1 MLLVIQNLLTKLGV
15 AKFESTYLKIKWVD
29 FSFILWHTHIQVCQI
44 PLTKLQEPQALTIYE
59 YFNQLTSQG
68 LGLDHS
74 EEFEDAINDTL
85 ALIQQSSLADIESGE
100 DEE

>member
-1 MLLVIQNLLTKLGV
+1 
-15 AKFESTYLKIKWVD
+15 
-29 FSFILWHTHIQVCQI
+29 
-44 PLTKLQEPQALTIYE
+44 LTIYE

-100 DEE
+100 EEE

>member
-1 MLLVIQNLLTKLGV
+1 M
-15 AKFESTYLKIKWVD
+15 
-29 FSFILWHTHIQVCQI
+29 
-44 PLTKLQEPQALTIYE
+44 TIYE
-59 YFNQLTSQG
+59 YFDQLTSQG

-85 ALIQQSSLADIESGE
+85 ALIKNSSLADIESG

>member
-1 MLLVIQNLLTKLGV
+1 M
-15 AKFESTYLKIKWVD
+15 
-29 FSFILWHTHIQVCQI
+29 
-44 PLTKLQEPQALTIYE
+44 TIYE
-59 YFNQLTSQG
+59 YFDQLTSQG

>member
-1 MLLVIQNLLTKLGV
+1 M
-15 AKFESTYLKIKWVD
+15 
-29 FSFILWHTHIQVCQI
+29 
-44 PLTKLQEPQALTIYE
+44 TIYE
-59 YFNQLTSQG
+59 YFDQLTSQG

-100 DEE
+100 EEE